1 MKNILITGSGSYI
14 GCSLETYLKRWPEE
28 YRVDTLSLR
37 DAGWEEK
44 PFHGYDAVFH
54 VAALV
59 HQPNS
64 KYDPSQA
71 ERYDEVN
78 HRLAVRTAQKAKA
91 EGVGQFLF
99 MSTESVYGLTAPIGE
114 TVLITKDT
122 PLNPVDNYAISKAKA
137 EADLQKL
144 ADEGFKVAILRPP
157 MVYGRGCKGNYVT
170 LAKIAKKLPVFP
182 KVENQ
187 RSMLYIENLTE
198 FVRLLIDD
206 GAEGIFCPQNAEYTN
221 TSDMVSRIAHANG
234 RGILLVGGFTWA
246 LKLLRHASGAV
257 DKAFGSLC
265 YDRELSQYPKNYCVK
280 SLAESI
286 EETETPL

>member
-14 GCSLETYLKRWPEE
+14 GSSLETYLKRWPEE

-234 RGILLVGGFTWA
+234 RGILMVGGFSWA